1 MAVRFTVESHSKN
14 SISLGCNH
22 AMLTKEIEYFI
33 AEKQRKALHDRLLA
47 GYQANA
53 AADVEIATEWSSL
66 EDEAWRN
73 HIPTDVT
80 EDITNDSINSLTNS
94 AW

>member
-1 MAVRFTVESHSKN
+1 MAVCFTVESHSKN

-22 AMLTKEIEYFI
+22 AMLTKEIEYSI
-33 AEKQRKALHDRLLA
+33 AEKQRKDLPARLLA

-53 AADVEIATEWSSL
+53 AADAEIAAEWSSL

-80 EDITNDSINSLTNS
+80 EDTANNSVQN
-94 AW
+94 